1 MAKMFKA
8 KLTPDHPYVGYT
20 LFSNTPNIFESNTEY
35 LARGDGKSISG
46 NYAINLNGIYESAFT
61 EIDYNKSLSAPATYG
76 RTAPLGRHV
85 RDYLACAALAQN
97 ESGSGGGICD
107 SGNYFNHYTVVN
119 SSNAPYTADIT
130 LPFSVN
136 SSSNR
141 YYINYMAFGY
151 SRSNTP
157 YVGLGSFMTPGT
169 MLSIDLKDQN
179 YYYGNGD
186 VLEESSTG
194 MPLYTYKGCGVW
206 STDMCDQLCHD
217 FMESEIGSSYHA
229 SVAGVGLFSNNGYSN
244 AEGMI
249 NAIGQSMGSYLSAWA
264 NVSGYGNY
272 HPNRQ
277 KAEEAIGL
285 AVDTLNVFLGGHYGY
300 AGKNK
305 FCLVGYNS
313 AQGRLVYYRIWISPS
328 YMNENPSNGCVFQ
341 VTANYSDGSGNGHSW
356 SCSEYYKV
364 LYEEDYEHY
373 DSELGD
379 IDDYLLGTGTTEA
392 ELIYTGSKSTITED
406 SRGFGFD
413 AGDLTYSFPI
423 TGASGM
429 YTIFPIVRLTGPY
442 IATSSYLYNSIFGR
456 KFVDSLGKVE
466 KGKFNRFDAA
476 VLSGG
481 RTSLQK
487 GVTLAGGSVPA
498 TGTSDSL
505 YTTHKTFGLS
515 SVNKCVPNRQ
525 GSRGTHYIGLL
536 NQFIEPNAASTAG
549 GYNFGFLS
557 SAKSTPSGSIYVRTL
572 RIKLEGDTTTFA
584 NNIIIY
590 GPSSNTIIKLSEG
603 GVYSAALG
611 YTTYTVNFTSTTSVS
626 YIKAVTNAAN
636 TKYCMDAKFCGLQ
649 QMIRSCS
656 ANQLPATGDYATKY
670 SSIFSSDA
678 RSKASQWSAAKI
690 YGYISFSVSGGNQY
704 AAEDESATNTVTI
717 IGAEIEIADE
727 SSVVI
732 TTNKA
737 SLREGTI
744 EISDTYF
751 PMYNGRYAL
760 SVREEGSSESTTV
773 KSPFLYSMSGKPTA
787 NGNSYLYE
795 DSSTFNLT
803 FTTEN
808 FPTLLPISTGSIT
821 VAGTE
826 CGSYKNNF
834 GSDYTGK
841 AFANSKVI
849 EATATA
855 ASSDVFATGAAATT
869 CINNYSIINT
879 ITESTSSALATEF
892 NKKNVIECKLPTPG
906 LLSKLVYESVEF
918 NGASAWTFT
927 RSMPLEPA
935 SASNPHI
942 LLYRIE
948 AWIETEQENPADP
961 GSMIKTVEI
970 ETTKEMKFN
979 AGSTEIYSGSD
990 LKNMD
995 FAKANIKNNIYLK
1008 YNDSV
1013 TNDFNAVATG
1023 LPFYILDETRL
1034 KQEYYGGTPLK
1045 IADTSKYS
1053 IDNESDIVSFW
1064 TTCPDYANMTD
1075 EHYNFIYNK
1084 LYNTLKS
1091 RIVAGTSEVAVVG
1104 CSGSS
1109 DERHLT
1115 LDKHKI
1121 MYIGVAFYN
1130 PGDQMIPINMIFNAS
1145 YTVATEGGINQTYDL
1160 PHALS
1165 HFFPRDSM
1173 LYMAGKSYRQ
1183 KVLEE
1188 ASNKI
1193 KFNSDKDENNPNP
1206 LYISAD
1212 AGAHVVQGT
1221 SKGGQDA
1228 AGNISTWST
1237 SLDEVINIGQ
1247 DAVSGLT
1254 AAEIQGLP
1262 TSEISANSRS
1272 EENGLYGILNK
1283 YSGVVEYVASSN
1295 ELLSDK
1301 VIPTPDSIKA
1311 YFTSVKG
1318 KCIKTYQNICFFP
1331 NRDGNI
1337 KQWIL

>member
-1 MAKMFKA
+1 MFKA

-20 LFSNTPNIFESNTEY
+20 LFSNTPNIFADNVEY

-46 NYAINLNGIYESAFT
+46 NYAIKLNGIYESTFT
-61 EIDYNKSLSAPATYG
+61 NIDYSKSLISNGSLTARLSEGG
-76 RTAPLGRHV
+76 RPV
-85 RDYLACAALAQN
+85 RDYLACAALAQS
-97 ESGSGGGICD
+97 ESGSGSGICD

-119 SSNAPYTADIT
+119 SGNAPYNTEIT

-136 SSSNR
+136 SSSNK

-169 MLSIDLKDQN
+169 MLNIDVKDQS

-186 VLEESSTG
+186 VMEEASTG
-194 MPLYTYKGCGVW
+194 IPLYTYKGSGIW
-206 STDMCDQLCHD
+206 STDMCDVLCD
-217 FMESEIGSSYHA
+217 EFMEAELGGGYSGSA
-229 SVAGVGLFSNNGYSN
+229 IGVGLFSNSGYTDPDN
-244 AEGMI
+244 MI
-249 NAIGQSMGSYLSAWA
+249 TAIGMSMSSYLSAWS
-264 NVSGYGNY
+264 NKNNYGSNA
-272 HPNRQ
+272 HNNRNE
-277 KAEEAIGL
+277 AEEAIGR
-285 AVDTLNVFLGGHYGY
+285 AVDTLNAFLYEQY
-300 AGKNK
+300 SNSN
-305 FCLVGYNS
+305 FYMVGYTTE
-313 AQGRLVYYRIWISPS
+313 LVYYRLYISPS
-328 YMNENPSNGCVFQ
+328 YATENPTNGYVFS
-341 VTANYSDGSGNGHSW
+341 VTANYSDSGYNGNTW
-356 SCSEYYKV
+356 SCTEYYKV
-364 LYEEDYEHY
+364 QYEEHSESHMH
-373 DSELGD
+373 DSELGY
-379 IDDYLLGTGTTEA
+379 IADYLLGTDTMEP
-392 ELIYTGSKSTITED
+392 EKIYTGSVTTISTAT
-406 SRGFGFD
+406 RGFGID
-413 AGDLTYSFPI
+413 TADLSYGAFAI
-423 TGASGM
+423 AEASGH

-442 IATSSYLYNSIFGR
+442 VATSSYLYNSLFGR
-456 KFVDSLGKVE
+456 KFVESLGKVE

-481 RTSLQK
+481 RASLQR
-487 GVTLAGGSVPA
+487 GVTLSGGTVPSS
-498 TGTSDSL
+498 GTSDSL
-505 YTTHKTFGLS
+505 YTSNHTFDLS
-515 SVNKCVPNRQ
+515 SVNACVPRRQ

-536 NQFIEPNAASTAG
+536 NQFIVPNATSTGG
-549 GYNFGFLS
+549 GYNYGFLS
-557 SAKSTPSGSIYVRTL
+557 SAKSAPSGAIYVSTL
-572 RIKLEGDTTTFA
+572 RIKLEGDTTTFV
-584 NNIIIY
+584 NNIIID

-603 GVYSAALG
+603 GVYNAALG

-626 YIKAVTNAAN
+626 YIKAETNGAAAN
-636 TKYCMDAKFCGLQ
+636 IKFCMDAKFCGLQ
-649 QMIRSCS
+649 QMIRTCS
-656 ANQLPATGDYATKY
+656 TNQSPDTGDYATKY

-690 YGYISFSVSGGNQY
+690 YGYISFSISGGNQY
-704 AAEDESATNTVTI
+704 AAEDETATNTVTI
-717 IGAEIEIADE
+717 IGAEVEIAD
-727 SSVVI
+727 STSVLI

-737 SLREGTI
+737 SLKEGTI
-744 EISDTYF
+744 DISDTTY
-751 PMYNGRYAL
+751 PLYKERYAL
-760 SVREEGSSESTTV
+760 AVREETSTESTTI
-773 KSPFLYSMSGKPTA
+773 KSPFLYAMSGKPTA
-787 NGNSYLYE
+787 NGNTYLYE

-808 FPTLLPISTGSIT
+808 FPTLMPISTY
-821 VAGTE
+821 VPGTE
-826 CGSYKNNF
+826 CGAYKNDF

-841 AFANSKVI
+841 TFSNSTVV

-855 ASSDVFATGAAATT
+855 ATSDVFATGASSNT
-869 CINNYSIINT
+869 CISNYSIINT
-879 ITESTSSALATEF
+879 ITESTSSALTTEF

-935 SASNPHI
+935 SATNPHI

-948 AWIETEQENPADP
+948 AWIETEQENPAD
-961 GSMIKTVEI
+961 GSMVKTVEI

-990 LKNMD
+990 LASMN
-995 FAKANIKNNIYLK
+995 FAKADIKNNIYLK

-1023 LPFYILDETRL
+1023 LPFYILDETTS
-1034 KQEYYGGTPLK
+1034 KKEYYGGTPLK
-1045 IADTSKYS
+1045 IDSTLSRYS
-1053 IDNESDIVSFW
+1053 IDNEADVVNFW
-1064 TTCPDYANMTD
+1064 STCPDYANMTD
-1075 EHYNFIYNK
+1075 THYNFIYNK

-1091 RIVAGTSEVAVVG
+1091 RIQAGKSEVAVVG

-1109 DERHLT
+1109 NEAHLT

-1145 YTVATEGGINQTYDL
+1145 YTVATEGGISQTYDL

-1173 LYMAGKSYRQ
+1173 LYMAGNSYRQ
-1183 KVLEE
+1183 KALEE
-1188 ASNKI
+1188 NSNKI
-1193 KFNSDKDENNPNP
+1193 KFNSIIVNGNTEQ
-1206 LYISAD
+1206 LFIAAD

-1221 SKGGQDA
+1221 SKGGQDS
-1228 AGNISTWST
+1228 AGNNWNT
-1237 SLDEVINIGQ
+1237 SVNEVINIGQ
-1247 DAVSGLT
+1247 DAVTDLT
-1254 AAEIQGLP
+1254 AAQIQGLP

-1295 ELLSDK
+1295 DLLSDK
-1301 VIPTPDSIKA
+1301 VIPTPDSIKE

-1318 KCIKTYQNICFFP
+1318 KCIKSYQNICFFP